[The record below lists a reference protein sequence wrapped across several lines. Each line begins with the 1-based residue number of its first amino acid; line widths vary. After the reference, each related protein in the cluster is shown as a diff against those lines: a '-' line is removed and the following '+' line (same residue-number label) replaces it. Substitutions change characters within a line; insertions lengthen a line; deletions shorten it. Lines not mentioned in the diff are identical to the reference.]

1 MCDHCSRRQAA
12 ENTELTHKAR
22 AEVGA
27 GEGRTA
33 GWEDCQNRTGCMLKR
48 CPPPHPPTPASSR
61 ASSYH
66 FAPGTTAVL
75 TQEVRP
81 LNLELLEETV
91 QAMEVE

>member
-1 MCDHCSRRQAA
+1 MCDHCSRCQAA
-12 ENTELTHKAR
+12 ADTELTHKAR

-27 GEGRTA
+27 GEGRIA
-33 GWEDCQNRTGCMLKR
+33 GRMAEGLHAERL
-48 CPPPHPPTPASSR
+48 ALLSSR
-61 ASSYH
+61 AARYH

>member
-33 GWEDCQNRTGCMLKR
+33 GWEDCQNRTGCMLKG
-48 CPPPHPPTPASSR
+48 CPPLSSR